1 MIDKRLR
8 SEIAQ
13 CKLII
18 SAKEPLHFNS
28 SITRFIKF
36 SSKCS
41 LGCSGGTYKLL
52 RGYPPSPQ
60 VVNLTSPSLY
70 GEGFFFLFYF

>member
-13 CKLII
+13 RNLII
-18 SAKEPLHFNS
+18 SAAEPLHFDK
-28 SITRFIKF
+28 SITRFIK
-36 SSKCS
+36 
-41 LGCSGGTYKLL
+41 SGSRCGIRCFGGSYKQL

-60 VVNLTSPSLY
+60 SVEKQLHRRHPQGV
-70 GEGFFFLFYF
+70 